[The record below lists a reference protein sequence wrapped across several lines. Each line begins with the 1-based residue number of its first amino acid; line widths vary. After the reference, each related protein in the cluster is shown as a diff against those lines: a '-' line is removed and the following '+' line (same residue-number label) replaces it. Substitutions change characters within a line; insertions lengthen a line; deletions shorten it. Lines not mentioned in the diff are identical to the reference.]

1 MTPSST
7 PGSPSPDDP
16 LPWSDTGPHDDPDAT
31 RPIPPVGRFAGPADG
46 AGPRRASGAEG
57 GAGDRGAAGDPAGSS
72 AVGSGGAEDWSWY
85 DDEDDQHTRPL
96 PSVTAQ
102 RPVHEPTE
110 PRTEPT
116 PAVVAA
122 GPAADAGRGPGTADR
137 GGPGDGYGP
146 GPGAGYGPGPG
157 PGGEYVAGP
166 GSRADPAARL
176 ARQREEFG
184 GLQLVPG
191 FFGWLSAMAL
201 TWLLLALAGLVAA
214 ALGLRLVDG
223 VGGVVDDLG
232 SGSATAWTA
241 AAALGLIEFL
251 SFLGGGYAAGRMARF
266 SGARQGVSVWLWSLF
281 GRSVATVAGLLWADT
296 VGLAPVGVSVQAL
309 IGDLLVPGL
318 LAVAAVLVVDLLG
331 AVLGGLWGVRY
342 HRRVDR
348 WGDSWG
354 DATR

>member
-16 LPWSDTGPHDDPDAT
+16 MPWSDTGPHDSSDAT
-31 RPIPPVGRFAGPADG
+31 RPLPPVSRFAA
-46 AGPRRASGAEG
+46 
-57 GAGDRGAAGDPAGSS
+57 PAGGRSPHD
-72 AVGSGGAEDWSWY
+72 APDGGTGSGGTEDWTWY

-96 PSVTAQ
+96 PAVTAQ
-102 RPVHEPTE
+102 RPVPEDPG
-110 PRTEPT
+110 PRTDPT
-116 PAVVAA
+116 PAVGAPGVAPAA
-122 GPAADAGRGPGTADR
+122 GYGAAPAD
-137 GGPGDGYGP
+137 GGPHDP
-146 GPGAGYGPGPG
+146 GPGAP
-157 PGGEYVAGP
+157 AGVP
-166 GSRADPAARL
+166 ADAASRL

-201 TWLLLALAGLVAA
+201 TWLLLALAGLTAA

-223 VGGVVDDLG
+223 VGGVVDDLAA
-232 SGSATAWTA
+232 GSATAWTG
-241 AAALGLIEFL
+241 AAALGLAEFL
-251 SFLGGGYAAGRMARF
+251 AFLGGGYAAGRMARF

-281 GRSVATVAGLLWADT
+281 GRSVATVAGLVWADT
-296 VGLAPVGVSVQAL
+296 VGLAPVGVSAQAL

-318 LAVAAVLVVDLLG
+318 LAVLAVLVVDLLA

-348 WGDSWG
+348 WGDGWG
-354 DATR
+354 DQAR

>member
-16 LPWSDTGPHDDPDAT
+16 TPWSDTGPHDSPDAT
-31 RPIPPVGRFAGPADG
+31 RPLPPVSRFAAPAGGGSPHD
-46 AGPRRASGAEG
+46 APEG
-57 GAGDRGAAGDPAGSS
+57 GAG
-72 AVGSGGAEDWSWY
+72 SGGTEDWSWY

-96 PSVTAQ
+96 PAVTAQ
-102 RPVHEPTE
+102 RPVPEDPR
-110 PRTEPT
+110 PRTDPT
-116 PAVVAA
+116 PAVGAPGAA
-122 GPAADAGRGPGTADR
+122 
-137 GGPGDGYGP
+137 
-146 GPGAGYGPGPG
+146 AGYGPAPG
-157 PGGEYVAGP
+157 YGAGP
-166 GSRADPAARL
+166 AGPFSGDPSSGVPVDAATRL

-201 TWLLLALAGLVAA
+201 SWLLLALAGLTAA

-223 VGGVVDDLG
+223 VGGVVDDLAA
-232 SGSATAWTA
+232 GSAAAWTG
-241 AAALGLIEFL
+241 AAALGLVEFIA
-251 SFLGGGYAAGRMARF
+251 FLGGGYAAGRMARF

-281 GRSVATVAGLLWADT
+281 GRSVATVAGLVWADT
-296 VGLAPVGVSVQAL
+296 VGLAPVGVSAQAL

-318 LAVAAVLVVDLLG
+318 LAVLAVLAVDLLA

-348 WGDSWG
+348 WGDG
-354 DATR
+354 PEDRAR

>member
-16 LPWSDTGPHDDPDAT
+16 MPWSDTGPHDSSDAT
-31 RPIPPVGRFAGPADG
+31 RPLPPVSRFAA
-46 AGPRRASGAEG
+46 
-57 GAGDRGAAGDPAGSS
+57 PAGGSS
-72 AVGSGGAEDWSWY
+72 PHDAPDGDTGSGGTEDWTWY

-96 PSVTAQ
+96 PAVTAQ
-102 RPVHEPTE
+102 RPVPEDPG
-110 PRTEPT
+110 PRTDPT
-116 PAVVAA
+116 PAVGAPGAAPAA
-122 GPAADAGRGPGTADR
+122 GYGTTPSA
-137 GGPGDGYGP
+137 GGPHDP
-146 GPGAGYGPGPG
+146 GPGAATGAP
-157 PGGEYVAGP
+157 
-166 GSRADPAARL
+166 ADAASRL

-201 TWLLLALAGLVAA
+201 TWLLLALAGLTAA

-223 VGGVVDDLG
+223 VGGVVDDLAA
-232 SGSATAWTA
+232 GSATAWTG
-241 AAALGLIEFL
+241 AAALGLAEFL
-251 SFLGGGYAAGRMARF
+251 AFLGGGYAAGRMARF

-281 GRSVATVAGLLWADT
+281 GRSVATVAGLVWADT
-296 VGLAPVGVSVQAL
+296 VGLAPVGVSAQAL

-318 LAVAAVLVVDLLG
+318 LAVLAVLVVDLLA

-348 WGDSWG
+348 WGDDWG
-354 DATR
+354 DRAR

>member
-16 LPWSDTGPHDDPDAT
+16 MPWSDTGPHDSPDAT
-31 RPIPPVGRFAGPADG
+31 RPLPPVSRFAA
-46 AGPRRASGAEG
+46 
-57 GAGDRGAAGDPAGSS
+57 PAGGGSPHD
-72 AVGSGGAEDWSWY
+72 APDGDTGSGGNEDWSWY

-96 PSVTAQ
+96 PAVTAQ
-102 RPVHEPTE
+102 RPVQEDPG
-110 PRTEPT
+110 PRTDPT
-116 PAVVAA
+116 PAVGSPVAA
-122 GPAADAGRGPGTADR
+122 PAG
-137 GGPGDGYGP
+137 GYGAA
-146 GPGAGYGPGPG
+146 PGAGAPHEPG
-157 PGGEYVAGP
+157 PGGPAGTP
-166 GSRADPAARL
+166 VDAATRL

-201 TWLLLALAGLVAA
+201 TWLLLALVGLAAA

-223 VGGVVDDLG
+223 VGGVVDDLAA
-232 SGSATAWTA
+232 GSAAAWTG
-241 AAALGLIEFL
+241 AAALGLVEFL
-251 SFLGGGYAAGRMARF
+251 AFLGGGYAAGRMARF

-281 GRSVATVAGLLWADT
+281 GRSVATVAGLVWADT
-296 VGLAPVGVSVQAL
+296 VGLAPVGVSAQAL

-318 LAVAAVLVVDLLG
+318 LAVLAVLAVDLLA

-348 WGDSWG
+348 WGDGWG
-354 DATR
+354 DRAR